1 MQKKRFTFR
10 QVHGIVVALLLGCTV
25 TTGFAQSPSPS
36 AGAPPSTSSGQAFP
50 SQPLEFVAHT
60 AAGGGTDQFVRLMSE
75 IFTREK
81 LVAQAPVVSNR
92 VGGGGAIAYNY
103 VKGKRGD
110 PHVILAIATG
120 TFMSALMRPDLGFSI
135 DDFTPV
141 AFLAMDP
148 QVVAVTGDNRF
159 KSVKE
164 LIDTAKREPNTIVSA
179 IASAT
184 GSGRLFQYMLEKE
197 TGAKFKYVSFKSGSE
212 AGTAVAGGH
221 IHLTTENHSEVAAHL
236 ESKRIR
242 VLAVT
247 GERRMA
253 VLPEV
258 PTMKELGYPIV
269 VGTGRGFAMPAGV
282 SKESVAAMENILRRT
297 VNSKPW
303 KDYSAANNF
312 EENFLDGAQF
322 RKYLD
327 SRREE
332 FRGFLTHVGLLKK

>member
-1 MQKKRFTFR
+1 MIKTRKPLSTMAA
-10 QVHGIVVALLLGCTV
+10 ALSCASLTAAAQPAS
-25 TTGFAQSPSPS
+25 TG
-36 AGAPPSTSSGQAFP
+36 SGQAFP
-50 SQPLEFVAHT
+50 TQPLEFVAHT
-60 AAGGGTDQFVRLMSE
+60 APGGGTDQFVRLMGE

-81 LVAQAPVVSNR
+81 LVTQAPVISNR
-92 VGGGGAIAYNY
+92 VGGGGAIAYSY
-103 VKGKRGD
+103 VKGKKGD
-110 PHVILAIATG
+110 PHVILAVATG
-120 TFMSALMRPDLGFSI
+120 TFMSALTRTDLGFSL

-148 QVVAVTGDNRF
+148 QVVAVSGDSKFAN
-159 KSVKE
+159 VKE
-164 LIDTAKREPNTIVSA
+164 LIDAAKREPNTIVSA

-197 TGAKFKYVSFKSGSE
+197 TGARFKYVSFKSGSE

-236 ESKRIR
+236 ESKKVR

-253 VLPEV
+253 VLPNV

-269 VGTGRGFAMPAGV
+269 VGTGRAVAMPAGV
-282 SKESVAAMENILRRT
+282 PPAAVATVEKMLRRAVT
-297 VNSKPW
+297 SKLW
-303 KDYSAANNF
+303 KDYSAHNNF

-322 RKYLD
+322 RKYLEG
-327 SRREE
+327 RREE
-332 FRGFLTHVGLLKK
+332 FVGFLSHIGLLKK

>member
-1 MQKKRFTFR
+1 MTRSLTNTARPVDVFPGSDFAR
-10 QVHGIVVALLLGCTV
+10 AALATCVFFGLPCTV
-25 TTGFAQSPSPS
+25 AAQKY
-36 AGAPPSTSSGQAFP
+36 P
-50 SQPLEFVAHT
+50 SQPIELVAHT
-60 AAGGGTDQFVRLMSE
+60 APGGGTDQFARLTAE

-81 LVAQAPVVSNR
+81 MVLQAPVVSNR
-92 VGGGGAIAYNY
+92 PGGGGALAYGY

-110 PHVILAIATG
+110 PHVLMAVATG
-120 TFMSALMRPDLGFSI
+120 TFMSALMRPDLGFSL

-148 QVVAVTGDNRF
+148 QVVAVTGDGKFTN
-159 KSVKE
+159 VKD
-164 LIDTAKREPNTIVSA
+164 LIETAKREPNTLVSA

-184 GSGRLFQYMLEKE
+184 GSARLFQYMLEKE
-197 TGAKFKYVSFKSGSE
+197 TGARFKYVSFKSGSE

-236 ESKRIR
+236 ESKKIR

-247 GERRMA
+247 GERRMT
-253 VLPEV
+253 VLPDV

-269 VGTGRGFAMPAGV
+269 VGTGRGYAMPAGAPR
-282 SKESVAAMENILRRT
+282 EAVAAMEAMLRRAMT
-297 VNSKPW
+297 TKLW
-303 KDYSAANNF
+303 KDYSANNNF

-332 FRGFLTHVGLLKK
+332 FRGFLSHVGLLKK

>member
-1 MQKKRFTFR
+1 MMMTTTR
-10 QVHGIVVALLLGCTV
+10 GIFGALMTGAVCAVSTAVAQT
-25 TTGFAQSPSPS
+25 P
-36 AGAPPSTSSGQAFP
+36 AGSGQAFP
-50 SQPLEFVAHT
+50 SQPLEIVAHT
-60 AAGGGTDQFVRLMSE
+60 AAGGGTDQFVRLMAE

-81 LVAQAPVVSNR
+81 LVSQAPVVSNR
-92 VGGGGAIAYNY
+92 VGGGGAIAYSY

-110 PHVILAIATG
+110 PHVILAVATG
-120 TFMSALMRPDLGFSI
+120 TFMSALTRPDLGFTI
-135 DDFTPV
+135 DDFTPL

-148 QVVAVTGDNRF
+148 QVVAVTGDGKFTN
-159 KSVKE
+159 VKA
-164 LIDTAKREPNTIVSA
+164 LIDAAKREPNTIVSA

-221 IHLTTENHSEVAAHL
+221 IHLTTENLSEVSAHL
-236 ESKRIR
+236 ESKRVR

-247 GERRMA
+247 GERRMT

-269 VGTGRGFAMPAGV
+269 VGTGRGLALPAGV
-282 SKESVAAMENILRRT
+282 PKEAVATLEGMVRRAITSKI
-297 VNSKPW
+297 W

-332 FRGFLTHVGLLKK
+332 FRGFLLHVGLIKK

>member
-1 MQKKRFTFR
+1 MNTISRRVLAGVLRFAAGSLATSA
-10 QVHGIVVALLLGCTV
+10 I
-25 TTGFAQSPSPS
+25 AQST
-36 AGAPPSTSSGQAFP
+36 STEPVLSQSKGTGQAFP
-50 SQPLEFVAHT
+50 SQPLELVAHT
-60 AAGGGTDQFVRLMSE
+60 AAGGGTDQFVRLIGE

-81 LVAQAPVVSNR
+81 MVAQAPVISNR
-92 VGGGGAIAYNY
+92 VGGGGAIAYSY
-103 VKGKRGD
+103 AKGKRGD

-120 TFMSALMRPDLGFSI
+120 TFMSALMRSDLGFSL

-148 QVVAVTGDNRF
+148 QVVAVTGDGKFTN
-159 KSVKE
+159 VKE
-164 LIDTAKREPNTIVSA
+164 LIDAAKREPNTIVSA

-184 GSGRLFQYMLEKE
+184 GSGRLFQYMLEKQ

-247 GERRMA
+247 GEKRISA
-253 VLPEV
+253 LPNV

-269 VGTGRGFAMPAGV
+269 VGTGRGVAMPAGAPR
-282 SKESVAAMENILRRT
+282 EAVATMENMLRRAMT
-297 VNSKPW
+297 TKLW
-303 KDYSAANNF
+303 KDYSAHNNF
-312 EENFLDGAQF
+312 EENFLDSAQF

-327 SRREE
+327 SRRDE
-332 FRGFLTHVGLLKK
+332 FREFLAHVGLLKK

>member
-1 MQKKRFTFR
+1 MHSTILRGFDVVILGAACAASTVAA
-10 QVHGIVVALLLGCTV
+10 QV
-25 TTGFAQSPSPS
+25 
-36 AGAPPSTSSGQAFP
+36 FP
-50 SQPLEFVAHT
+50 SQPLELVAHT
-60 AAGGGTDQFVRLMSE
+60 AAGGGTDQFVRLMAE
-75 IFTREK
+75 ILTREK
-81 LVAQAPVVSNR
+81 MVSQMPVIANR
-92 VGGGGAIAYNY
+92 VGGGGAIAYND

-110 PHVILAIATG
+110 PHVILAVATG
-120 TFMSALMRPDLGFSI
+120 TFMSALTRTDLSFSL
-135 DDFTPV
+135 DDFTPL

-148 QVVAVTGDNRF
+148 QIIAVTGDGRF
-159 KSVKE
+159 NNVKE
-164 LIDTAKREPNTIVSA
+164 LIDAAKREPNSIVSA

-197 TGAKFKYVSFKSGSE
+197 TGVKFKYVSFKSGAE

-221 IHLTTENHSEVAAHL
+221 IHLTTENLSEVSAHV
-236 ESKRIR
+236 ESKKIR

-253 VLPEV
+253 PLPEV

-269 VGTGRGFAMPAGV
+269 VGTGRGFALPAGV
-282 SKESVAAMENILRRT
+282 PAAAVATLEGMVRRAMTSKI
-297 VNSKPW
+297 W

-322 RKYLD
+322 KKYLD

>member
-1 MQKKRFTFR
+1 MHSVKWR
-10 QVHGIVVALLLGCTV
+10 GLSAA
-25 TTGFAQSPSPS
+25 FAV
-36 AGAPPSTSSGQAFP
+36 AGACAPLLVSAQPASTSSGQAFP
-50 SQPLEFVAHT
+50 SQPLELVAHT
-60 AAGGGTDQFVRLMSE
+60 AAGGGTDQFVRLIAE

-81 LVAQAPVVSNR
+81 MVSHAPLVSNR
-92 VGGGGAIAYNY
+92 AGGGGVIAYNY

-110 PHVILAIATG
+110 SHVILAVATG
-120 TFMSALMRPDLGFSI
+120 TFLSALTRTDLGFSI

-148 QVVAVTGDNRF
+148 QLVAVTGDSKF
-159 KSVKE
+159 ITVKD
-164 LIDTAKREPNTIVSA
+164 LIDAAKREPNTIVSA

-197 TGAKFKYVSFKSGSE
+197 TGAKFKYVSFKSGAE

-236 ESKRIR
+236 ESRKVR

-253 VLPEV
+253 VLPNV

-269 VGTGRGFAMPAGV
+269 VGTGRAIAMPAGV
-282 SKESVAAMENILRRT
+282 PKEAVVTMEGMLRRAVT
-297 VNSKPW
+297 TKLW
-303 KDYSAANNF
+303 KDYSANNNF

>member
-1 MQKKRFTFR
+1 MNKPVIRR
-10 QVHGIVVALLLGCTV
+10 CLLSVGGVLVAAACASSAAL
-25 TTGFAQSPSPS
+25 AQ
-36 AGAPPSTSSGQAFP
+36 AYP

-60 AAGGGTDQFVRLMSE
+60 APGGGTDQFVRLMAE

-81 LVAQAPVVSNR
+81 LVSQAPMVSNR
-92 VGGGGAIAYNY
+92 VGGGGAIAYSY

-110 PHVILAIATG
+110 PHVILAVATG
-120 TFMSALMRPDLGFSI
+120 TFMSALTRTDLGFSM

-148 QVVAVTGDNRF
+148 QVVAVSGDSKFTN
-159 KSVKE
+159 VKE
-164 LIDTAKREPNTIVSA
+164 LIDAAKREPNTIVSA

-221 IHLTTENHSEVAAHL
+221 IHLTTENHSEVSAHL
-236 ESKRIR
+236 ESKKIR

-253 VLPEV
+253 VLPTV

-269 VGTGRGFAMPAGV
+269 VGTGRAIAMPAGV
-282 SKESVAAMENILRRT
+282 PAASVAAMEKMLRRA
-297 VNSKPW
+297 VASKLW
-303 KDYSAANNF
+303 KDYSTANNF
-312 EENFLDGAQF
+312 EESFLDSAQF
-322 RKYLD
+322 GKYIE

-332 FRGFLTHVGLLKK
+332 FRGFLTHVGLLKN

>member
-1 MQKKRFTFR
+1 MSVIRSFAA
-10 QVHGIVVALLLGCTV
+10 ALLLAG
-25 TTGFAQSPSPS
+25 TTLGPASAQPY
-36 AGAPPSTSSGQAFP
+36 P

-60 AAGGGTDQFVRLMSE
+60 APGGGTDQFVRLLGE

-81 LVAQAPVVSNR
+81 LVPQAPVISNR

-103 VKGKRGD
+103 VKSKKGD
-110 PHVILAIATG
+110 PHVVLAVATG
-120 TFMSALMRPDLGFSI
+120 TFMSALTRTDLGFSL

-148 QVVAVTGDNRF
+148 QVVAVSGDSKF
-159 KSVKE
+159 THVKE
-164 LIDTAKREPNTIVSA
+164 LIEAAKREPNTLVSA

-221 IHLTTENHSEVAAHL
+221 IHVPTENHSEVAAHL
-236 ESKRIR
+236 ESKKVR

-247 GERRMA
+247 GEKRMA
-253 VLPEV
+253 VLPNV

-269 VGTGRGFAMPAGV
+269 VGTGRATKAQVQDMVARLLALPGLPGSDAADALGIAICHAHSQATLSVVTNVHPALSG
-282 SKESVAAMENILRRT
+282 LRM
-297 VNSKPW
+297 K
-303 KDYSAANNF
+303 
-312 EENFLDGAQF
+312 
-322 RKYLD
+322 
-327 SRREE
+327 
-332 FRGFLTHVGLLKK
+332 RGRLVG

>member
-1 MQKKRFTFR
+1 MNKSNKLCCALTIAM
-10 QVHGIVVALLLGCTV
+10 GCASPVA
-25 TTGFAQSPSPS
+25 FAQ
-36 AGAPPSTSSGQAFP
+36 TFP
-50 SQPLEFVAHT
+50 SQPLEIVAHT
-60 AAGGGTDQFVRLMSE
+60 APGGGTDQFVRLMAE

-81 LVAQAPVVSNR
+81 LVSQVPIASNR

-110 PHVILAIATG
+110 PHVLLAVATG
-120 TFMSALMRPDLGFSI
+120 TFMSALVRPDLGFSI

-148 QVVAVTGDNRF
+148 QVVAVSGDSKFNT
-159 KSVKE
+159 VKD
-164 LIDTAKREPNTIVSA
+164 LIDAAKREPNTIVSA

-212 AGTAVAGGH
+212 AGIAVAGGH
-221 IHLTTENHSEVAAHL
+221 IHLTTENYSEVAAHL
-236 ESKRIR
+236 ESKKVR

-247 GERRMA
+247 GDRRMA
-253 VLPEV
+253 VLPNV

-269 VGTGRGFAMPAGV
+269 VGTGRGVVMPAGV
-282 SKESVAAMENILRRT
+282 PAASVATMENILRRA
-297 VNSKPW
+297 VASKLW

-332 FRGFLTHVGLLKK
+332 FQGFLTHVGLLKK

>member
-1 MQKKRFTFR
+1 MSVIRSFAA
-10 QVHGIVVALLLGCTV
+10 ALLLAG
-25 TTGFAQSPSPS
+25 TTLGPASAQPY
-36 AGAPPSTSSGQAFP
+36 P

-60 AAGGGTDQFVRLMSE
+60 APGGGTDQFVRLLGE

-81 LVAQAPVVSNR
+81 LVPQAPVISNR

-103 VKGKRGD
+103 VKSKKGD
-110 PHVILAIATG
+110 PHVVLAVATG
-120 TFMSALMRPDLGFSI
+120 TFMSALTRTDLGFSL

-148 QVVAVTGDNRF
+148 QVVAVSGDSKF
-159 KSVKE
+159 THVKE
-164 LIDTAKREPNTIVSA
+164 LIEAAKREPNTLVSA

-221 IHLTTENHSEVAAHL
+221 IHVTTENHSEVAAHL
-236 ESKRIR
+236 ESKKVR

-247 GERRMA
+247 GEKRMA
-253 VLPEV
+253 VLPNV

-269 VGTGRGFAMPAGV
+269 VGTGRAIAMPAGV
-282 SKESVAAMENILRRT
+282 PATAAGTLEKMLRRAMT
-297 VNSKPW
+297 TKLW
-303 KDYSAANNF
+303 KDYSANNNF
-312 EENFLDGAQF
+312 EENFLDGPQF
-322 RKYLD
+322 RKYLE

-332 FRGFLTHVGLLKK
+332 FQGFLAHVGLLKK

>member
-1 MQKKRFTFR
+1 MERVLSR
-10 QVHGIVVALLLGCTV
+10 SGICILLAAAG
-25 TTGFAQSPSPS
+25 GGAYPAAAQS
-36 AGAPPSTSSGQAFP
+36 FP

-60 AAGGGTDQFVRLMSE
+60 APGGGTDQFVRLMAE
-75 IFTREK
+75 ILTREK
-81 LVAQAPVVSNR
+81 LVSQAPIISNR

-110 PHVILAIATG
+110 PHVLLAVATG
-120 TFMSALMRPDLGFSI
+120 TFMSALTRSDLGFSI

-148 QVVAVTGDNRF
+148 QVVAVSGDSKFNN
-159 KSVKE
+159 VKD
-164 LIDTAKREPNTIVSA
+164 LIDAARREPNSIVSA

-236 ESKRIR
+236 ESKKVR

-253 VLPEV
+253 VLPNV

-269 VGTGRGFAMPAGV
+269 VGTGRGVAMPAGV
-282 SKESVAAMENILRRT
+282 PREAVAAVENMLRRAMT
-297 VNSKPW
+297 SKIW
-303 KDYSAANNF
+303 KDYSASNNF
-312 EENFLDGAQF
+312 EENFMDGAQF

-332 FRGFLTHVGLLKK
+332 FRGFLLHVGLIKN

>member
-1 MQKKRFTFR
+1 MNKPVTRR
-10 QVHGIVVALLLGCTV
+10 CLLPVGGVLVAAACASSAAL
-25 TTGFAQSPSPS
+25 AQ
-36 AGAPPSTSSGQAFP
+36 AYP

-60 AAGGGTDQFVRLMSE
+60 APGGGTDQFVRLMAE

-81 LVAQAPVVSNR
+81 LVSQAPMVSNR
-92 VGGGGAIAYNY
+92 VGGGGAIAYSY

-110 PHVILAIATG
+110 PHVILAVATG
-120 TFMSALMRPDLGFSI
+120 TFMSALTRTDLGFSM

-148 QVVAVTGDNRF
+148 QVVAVSGDSKFTN
-159 KSVKE
+159 VKE
-164 LIDTAKREPNTIVSA
+164 LIDAAKREPNTIVSA

-221 IHLTTENHSEVAAHL
+221 IHLTTENHSEVSAHL
-236 ESKRIR
+236 ESKKIR

-253 VLPEV
+253 VLPTV

-269 VGTGRGFAMPAGV
+269 VGTGRAIAMPAGV
-282 SKESVAAMENILRRT
+282 PAASVAAMEKMLRR
-297 VNSKPW
+297 VVASKLW
-303 KDYSAANNF
+303 KDYSTANNF

-322 RKYLD
+322 GKYIE

-332 FRGFLTHVGLLKK
+332 FRGFLTHVGLLKN

>member
-1 MQKKRFTFR
+1 MKTTCIQHWIRS
-10 QVHGIVVALLLGCTV
+10 IAVAAA
-25 TTGFAQSPSPS
+25 FASTN
-36 AGAPPSTSSGQAFP
+36 APAQQFP
-50 SQPLEFVAHT
+50 SQPLEIVAHT
-60 AAGGGTDQFVRLMSE
+60 APGGGTDQFVRLMAE

-81 LVAQAPVVSNR
+81 IVTQAPVVSNR

-110 PHVILAIATG
+110 PHVVLAVATG

-135 DDFTPV
+135 DDFTPI

-148 QVVAVTGDNRF
+148 QVVAVSGDSKFTN
-159 KSVKE
+159 VKE
-164 LIDTAKREPNTIVSA
+164 LIDAAKREPNTIVSA

-197 TGAKFKYVSFKSGSE
+197 TGARFKYVSFKSGSE

-236 ESKRIR
+236 ESKKIR

-253 VLPEV
+253 VLPNV
-258 PTMKELGYPIV
+258 PTMKELGYPII
-269 VGTGRGFAMPAGV
+269 VGTGRGVALPAGV
-282 SKESVAAMENILRRT
+282 PREAAVTMEKMLRRAM
-297 VNSKPW
+297 NSKLW
-303 KDYSAANNF
+303 KEYSANNNF
-312 EENFLDGAQF
+312 EENYLDGAQF

-332 FRGFLTHVGLLKK
+332 FRGFLTHVGLLKN

>member
-1 MQKKRFTFR
+1 MK
-10 QVHGIVVALLLGCTV
+10 ISIWYLWLYSAVATAM
-25 TTGFAQSPSPS
+25 GFAV
-36 AGAPPSTSSGQAFP
+36 GAQAQGFP
-50 SQPLEFVAHT
+50 SQPLELVAHT
-60 AAGGGTDQFVRLMSE
+60 APGGGTDQFVRLLAE
-75 IFTREK
+75 ILTREK
-81 LVAQAPVVSNR
+81 LVTQAPVISNR

-110 PHVILAIATG
+110 PHVILAVATG
-120 TFMSALMRPDLGFSI
+120 TFMSALTRTDLGFSI

-141 AFLAMDP
+141 VFLAMDP
-148 QVVAVTGDNRF
+148 QVVAVSGDSRF
-159 KSVKE
+159 THVKE
-164 LIDTAKREPNTIVSA
+164 LIDAAKREPNTIVSA

-221 IHLTTENHSEVAAHL
+221 IHVTTENHSEVAAHL
-236 ESKRIR
+236 ESKKVR

-253 VLPEV
+253 VLPNV
-258 PTMKELGYPIV
+258 PTMKELGFPIV
-269 VGTGRGFAMPAGV
+269 VGTGRGLAMPAGV
-282 SKESVAAMENILRRT
+282 PREAVTAVENMLRRAMK
-297 VNSKPW
+297 SKLW
-303 KDYSAANNF
+303 IDYSASNNF

-332 FRGFLTHVGLLKK
+332 FRGFLQHVGLLKT

>member
-1 MQKKRFTFR
+1 MTKPK
-10 QVHGIVVALLLGCTV
+10 QVRHAAAIAVAAASVSLSAM
-25 TTGFAQSPSPS
+25 AQP
-36 AGAPPSTSSGQAFP
+36 FP
-50 SQPLEFVAHT
+50 SQPLELVAHT
-60 AAGGGTDQFVRLMSE
+60 APGGGTDQFVRLMGE
-75 IFTREK
+75 ILSREK
-81 LVAQAPVVSNR
+81 MVTQAPIISNR
-92 VGGGGAIAYNY
+92 VGGGGAIAYSY

-110 PHVILAIATG
+110 PHVLLAVATG
-120 TFMSALMRPDLGFSI
+120 TFMSALVRPDLGFSM

-148 QVVAVTGDNRF
+148 QVVAVSGDSKFTN
-159 KSVKE
+159 VKE
-164 LIDTAKREPNTIVSA
+164 LIEAAKREPNSIVTA

-197 TGAKFKYVSFKSGSE
+197 TGARFKYVSFKSGSE

-221 IHLTTENHSEVAAHL
+221 IHVTTENHSEIAAHL
-236 ESKRIR
+236 ESKKIR

-253 VLPEV
+253 VLPTV
-258 PTMKELGYPIV
+258 PTMKELGFPIV
-269 VGTGRGFAMPAGV
+269 VGTGRGVAMPAGV
-282 SKESVAAMENILRRT
+282 PREAVTTVENMLRRAMAT
-297 VNSKPW
+297 KLW
-303 KDYSAANNF
+303 KDYSANNNF

-332 FRGFLTHVGLLKK
+332 FREFLTHVGLMKK

>member
-1 MQKKRFTFR
+1 MRESLKLGTL
-10 QVHGIVVALLLGCTV
+10 IVALFVCTAS
-25 TTGFAQSPSPS
+25 GAIAQSQP
-36 AGAPPSTSSGQAFP
+36 AGAAYP
-50 SQPLEFVAHT
+50 SQPLELVAHT
-60 AAGGGTDQFVRLMSE
+60 APGGGTDQFVRLLGE
-75 IFTREK
+75 ILTREK
-81 LVAQAPVVSNR
+81 MVTQAPVISNR
-92 VGGGGAIAYNY
+92 VGGGGAIAYNH
-103 VKGKRGD
+103 VKGKKGD
-110 PHVILAIATG
+110 PHVLLAVATG
-120 TFMSALMRPDLGFSI
+120 TFLSALTRTDLGFSI

-148 QVVAVTGDNRF
+148 QVVAVSGDSKFTN
-159 KSVKE
+159 VKE
-164 LIDTAKREPNTIVSA
+164 LIDAAKREPNTIVSA

-221 IHLTTENHSEVAAHL
+221 IHVTTENHSEVAAHL
-236 ESKRIR
+236 ESKKVR

-247 GERRMA
+247 GEKRMA
-253 VLPEV
+253 VLPNV

-269 VGTGRGFAMPAGV
+269 VGTGRAIAMPAGV
-282 SKESVAAMENILRRT
+282 PATAVATMEKMLRRAMT
-297 VNSKPW
+297 TKLW

-322 RKYLD
+322 KKYLE

-332 FRGFLTHVGLLKK
+332 FQGFLAHVGLLKK

>member
-1 MQKKRFTFR
+1 MNQSMKFR
-10 QVHGIVVALLLGCTV
+10 SLSALAMATGVAPATAI
-25 TTGFAQSPSPS
+25 AQ
-36 AGAPPSTSSGQAFP
+36 TYP
-50 SQPLEFVAHT
+50 SQPLEIVAHT
-60 AAGGGTDQFVRLMSE
+60 APGGGTDQFVRLMAE

-81 LVAQAPVVSNR
+81 LVSQAPTVSNR
-92 VGGGGAIAYNY
+92 VGGGGAIAYSY

-110 PHVILAIATG
+110 PHVLLAVATG
-120 TFMSALMRPDLGFSI
+120 TFMSALTRTDLGFSI

-141 AFLAMDP
+141 VFLAMDP
-148 QVVAVTGDNRF
+148 QVVAVSGDSKFNN
-159 KSVKE
+159 VKD
-164 LIDTAKREPNTIVSA
+164 LIDAAKREPNSLVSA

-221 IHLTTENHSEVAAHL
+221 IHLTTENLSEVSAHL
-236 ESKRIR
+236 ESKRVR

-253 VLPEV
+253 PLPEV

-269 VGTGRGFAMPAGV
+269 VGTGRGVAMPAGV
-282 SKESVAAMENILRRT
+282 PAAAVATMEGMLRRAVT
-297 VNSKPW
+297 SKIW

-312 EENFLDGAQF
+312 EENFLDSAQF

-332 FRGFLTHVGLLKK
+332 FRGFLTHIGLLKK

>member
-1 MQKKRFTFR
+1 VKKIEKIKKLAIGATLN
-10 QVHGIVVALLLGCTV
+10 ALLLAAGGV
-25 TTGFAQSPSPS
+25 SSIALAQT
-36 AGAPPSTSSGQAFP
+36 AGAGQAFP

-60 AAGGGTDQFVRLMSE
+60 APGGGTDQFVRLMGE

-81 LVAQAPVVSNR
+81 LVSQVPIISNR
-92 VGGGGAIAYNY
+92 VGGGGAIAYSY

-110 PHVILAIATG
+110 PHVILAVATG
-120 TFMSALMRPDLGFSI
+120 TFLSALTRTDLGFSL

-148 QVVAVTGDNRF
+148 QVVAVSGDSKFTN
-159 KSVKE
+159 VKE
-164 LIDTAKREPNTIVSA
+164 LIDAAKREPNTIVSA

-236 ESKRIR
+236 ESKKVR

-253 VLPEV
+253 VLPNV

-269 VGTGRGFAMPAGV
+269 VGTGRAIAMPAGV
-282 SKESVAAMENILRRT
+282 PAASVATMEKMLRR
-297 VNSKPW
+297 VVASKLW
-303 KDYSAANNF
+303 KDYSATNNF

-322 RKYLD
+322 RKYLE

-332 FRGFLTHVGLLKK
+332 FQGFLAHVGLLKK

>member
-1 MQKKRFTFR
+1 MKSP
-10 QVHGIVVALLLGCTV
+10 GIVSSALIFAG
-25 TTGFAQSPSPS
+25 GWMASAAFAQTG
-36 AGAPPSTSSGQAFP
+36 AGQPFP
-50 SQPLEFVAHT
+50 SQPIELVAHT
-60 AAGGGTDQFVRLMSE
+60 APGGGTDQFVRLMAE

-81 LVAQAPVVSNR
+81 MAPQSPVVSNR

-103 VKGKRGD
+103 VKGRRGD
-110 PHVILAIATG
+110 PHVLLSIATG
-120 TFMSALMRPDLGFSI
+120 TFMSALMRPDLGFSL

-148 QVVAVTGDNRF
+148 QLVAVTGDSRF
-159 KSVKE
+159 KNVKA
-164 LIDTAKREPNTIVSA
+164 LIDTAKREPNTLVSA

-236 ESKRIR
+236 ESKKIR

-253 VLPEV
+253 VLPDV

-269 VGTGRGFAMPAGV
+269 VGTGRGFVLPAGV
-282 SKESVAAMENILRRT
+282 PREAVTTIEGMLRRAVT
-297 VNSKPW
+297 TKLW
-303 KDYSAANNF
+303 KDYSANNNF
-312 EENFLDGAQF
+312 EENFLDGTQF

-332 FRGFLTHVGLLKK
+332 FRGFLTHIGLLKP

>member
-1 MQKKRFTFR
+1 MNKSNKLCCALTIAM
-10 QVHGIVVALLLGCTV
+10 GCASPVA
-25 TTGFAQSPSPS
+25 FAQ
-36 AGAPPSTSSGQAFP
+36 TFP
-50 SQPLEFVAHT
+50 SQPLEIVAHT
-60 AAGGGTDQFVRLMSE
+60 APGGGTDQFMRLMAE
-75 IFTREK
+75 ILTREK
-81 LVAQAPVVSNR
+81 LVSQVPIASNR

-110 PHVILAIATG
+110 PHVLLAVATG
-120 TFMSALMRPDLGFSI
+120 TFMSALVRPDLGFSI

-141 AFLAMDP
+141 AFLAMDL
-148 QVVAVTGDNRF
+148 QVVAVSGDSKFNT
-159 KSVKE
+159 VKD
-164 LIDTAKREPNTIVSA
+164 LIDVAKREPNTIVSA

-212 AGTAVAGGH
+212 AGIAVAGGH
-221 IHLTTENHSEVAAHL
+221 IHLTTENYSEVAAHL
-236 ESKRIR
+236 ESKKVR

-247 GERRMA
+247 GDRRMA
-253 VLPEV
+253 VLPNV

-269 VGTGRGFAMPAGV
+269 VGTGRGVVMPAGV
-282 SKESVAAMENILRRT
+282 PAASVATMENMLRRA
-297 VNSKPW
+297 VASKLW

-312 EENFLDGAQF
+312 EEDFLDSAQF

-332 FRGFLTHVGLLKK
+332 FQGFLTHVGLLKK